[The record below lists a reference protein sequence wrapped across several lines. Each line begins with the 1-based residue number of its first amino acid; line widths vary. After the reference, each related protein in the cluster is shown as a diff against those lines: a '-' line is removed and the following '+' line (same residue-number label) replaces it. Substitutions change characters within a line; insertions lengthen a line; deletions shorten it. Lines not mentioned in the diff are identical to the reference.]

1 MSENIK
7 NKIKFIE
14 RKRQLIEE
22 ELKLLTEEEEFLQND
37 GKITNN
43 QNIIYTKI
51 IWKQKLETIEK
62 ENKALKRENK
72 ELYNQLIQQQK
83 SIDNIMNQ
91 TAVFKKIINRVKEK

>member
-22 ELKLLTEEEEFLQND
+22 ELKLLTEEEDFLQND
-37 GKITNN
+37 CKITNN

-62 ENKALKRENK
+62 ENETLKRENK
-72 ELYNQLIQQQK
+72 GLYNQLIQQQK
-83 SIDNIMNQ
+83 SIENIMNQ
-91 TAVFKKIINRVKEK
+91 TAVFKKIINRVK